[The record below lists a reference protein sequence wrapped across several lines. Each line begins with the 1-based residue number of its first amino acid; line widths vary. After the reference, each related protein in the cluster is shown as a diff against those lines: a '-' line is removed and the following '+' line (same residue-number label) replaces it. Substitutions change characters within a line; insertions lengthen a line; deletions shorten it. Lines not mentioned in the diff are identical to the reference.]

1 MTANTSVH
9 KGRDPRYLTA
19 GADGGHVGGT
29 RYYTEAAGER
39 PGRWAG
45 RAPATLGLAGDVD
58 PDQMQALYMDRVGPD
73 GVRLDAR
80 AQARFRPV
88 KEREDLAVAAHLA
101 VHPLASEGELA
112 QVRAA
117 ERGKSRHA
125 TPYFDFTV
133 SAAKSVSVLH
143 ASLLVAARRA
153 REARAHDRALDLEAR
168 ASEIT
173 DALVAPARAGVAR
186 IERALFV
193 RTATTRPP
201 RGSTGTRPGH
211 GDDAPSAHL
220 PRGRPAAT
228 RAYGGD
234 EPRPAPGQR
243 GRQMADAALLD
254 AVPGTAGRRRARRP
268 GNGHPA
274 H

>member
-1 MTANTSVH
+1 MGGPH
-9 KGRDPRYLTA
+9 
-19 GADGGHVGGT
+19 GGH
-29 RYYTEAAGER
+29 AG
-39 PGRWAG
+39 PGR
-45 RAPATLGLAGDVD
+45 GDVD

-117 ERGKSRHA
+117 ERGEWRHA

-153 REARAHDRALDLEAR
+153 REARAHDRAPDLEAR
-168 ASEIT
+168 RPR
-173 DALVAPARAGVAR
+173 L
-186 IERALFV
+186 
-193 RTATTRPP
+193 RTRW
-201 RGSTGTRPGH
+201 
-211 GDDAPSAHL
+211 
-220 PRGRPAAT
+220 
-228 RAYGGD
+228 
-234 EPRPAPGQR
+234 
-243 GRQMADAALLD
+243 
-254 AVPGTAGRRRARRP
+254 
-268 GNGHPA
+268 
-274 H
+274 